1 MLIAVDGFE
10 GSAKNPVGVGRFEVE
25 LLKEMA
31 RIDDQNSYR
40 IYTPFTPN
48 SEMPKQSAKWK
59 YKIPLI
65 HKLWSQLTL
74 PGALFFDK
82 PKPDVFFAPVHY
94 APRFCPSPYVV
105 GIMDLSFLQYP
116 ELFNKADLYK
126 LTNWTAYSVKGAKA
140 VIAISNSTKS
150 DILKAYQ
157 IEPERVHV
165 VYPGV
170 RVERNKTMEN
180 GAVLSKYNIKGE
192 YILYVG
198 TLQPRKNIERL
209 IEAFKILKKDLPT
222 LKLVIVG
229 KKGWLYDSIF
239 EKVAAEN
246 LTDSIVFTGYV
257 SEEELATLYHKALCF
272 CLVSLYEGFGFPVL
286 EAMREGVPVVASNT
300 SSLPELVEDA
310 GVLVNPEDTKDIARG
325 IKSILIMNTRE
336 RKNLIEKGYEQ
347 VKKFTWEKAARQTVQ
362 ILEEVG
368 NVQG

>member
-31 RIDDQNSYR
+31 AVDEQNSYR
-40 IYTPFTPN
+40 IYTPFAPN
-48 SEMPKQSAKWK
+48 DEMPKQTGTWK
-59 YKIPLI
+59 YKTPPV
-65 HKLWSQLTL
+65 HKLWSQMTL
-74 PGALFFDK
+74 PTMLFFDQ

-94 APRFCPSPYVV
+94 APRYCPSPYVV
-105 GIMDLSFLQYP
+105 GIMDLSFLFYP
-116 ELFNKADLYK
+116 ELFRKADLYK
-126 LTNWTAYSVKGAKA
+126 LTNWTKYSVLGAKA
-140 VIAISNSTKS
+140 VIAISNSTKN

-157 IEPERVHV
+157 IEPDRVHV
-165 VYPGV
+165 VYPGI
-170 RVERNKTMEN
+170 RNEPKKIMEN
-180 GAVLSKYNIKGE
+180 DTVLSKYDIKGE

-239 EKVAAEN
+239 EKVKLEN
-246 LTDSIVFTGYV
+246 LADSVIFTGYV

-300 SSLPELVEDA
+300 SSLPELVEKA
-310 GVLVNPEDTKDIARG
+310 GVLVNPEDTKDIVRG
-325 IKSILIMNTRE
+325 IKSILIMNTKE
-336 RKNLIEKGYEQ
+336 RKSLIEKGYEQ
-347 VKKFTWEKAARQTVQ
+347 VKKFTWEKAAKQTIQ

-368 NVQG
+368 NVQR